1 MLLVIISNRNTPFSY
16 LDTTNSLSQRLREGA
31 AVVTDPIPTVLLRKY
46 LAYVRQAVNPRLSDE
61 AAALLKEFYL
71 TLREKYADDDSIPIT
86 LRQFESLVRL
96 SQAKA
101 KLERRDIVSVEDA
114 HDIVDLMKG
123 SLFEVLADDMGCV
136 DFERSTGSSKNKV
149 IKKLVSLLNREA
161 ERKSSAFFSI
171 AVSNE

>member
-1 MLLVIISNRNTPFSY
+1 MMISRNTPFSY

-31 AVVTDPIPTVLLRKY
+31 SLVTDPIPTVLLRKY
-46 LAYVRQAVNPRLSDE
+46 LAYVRQAVNPRLSEE

-71 TLREKYADDDSIPIT
+71 TLREKYANDDSIPIT
-86 LRQFESLVRL
+86 LRQFESLIRL

-101 KLERRDIVSVEDA
+101 KLERRDIVSIEDA
-114 HDIVDLMKG
+114 RDIVDLMKE

-171 AVSNE
+171 AVWNE